1 MPALRPGPTRSVIA
15 SASTGFGNA
24 GLTAGADSVRH
35 RVGLNW
41 VWQCRPYGRG
51 RLGPSSRRPQLGLAM
66 PALRPGPTRSVI
78 ASASTG
84 FGNAG
89 LTAGA
94 DSVRHRVG
102 LNWVWQCRPYG
113 RGRLGPS
120 SRASTGFGNAGLT
133 AGADSVRHRV
143 GLNWVWQCR
152 PYGRGR
158 LGPSS
163 RRPQLGLAMPALRPG
178 PTRSVIASA
187 STGFGNAGLN
197 CLTAGADSVRHRR
210 PQLGKCRPH
219 GRGRLGSSSPCVA
232 AIYANGQIAKPIV
245 VVEGKVAK
253 KAAAG
258 YFFRHLALGVEL
270 AALALEGELAGLKH
284 SPLSNAT
291 VAAGKDHDFHLIN
304 YREWRC
310 AFPGPSAAFCTFSSS
325 LFLNTAKTV
334 R

>member
-35 RVGLNW
+35 RIGLNL
-41 VWQCRPYGRG
+41 VW
-51 RLGPSSRRPQLGLAM
+51 
-66 PALRPGPTRSVI
+66 
-78 ASASTG
+78 
-84 FGNAG
+84 
-89 LTAGA
+89 
-94 DSVRHRVG
+94 
-102 LNWVWQCRPYG
+102 
-113 RGRLGPS
+113 
-120 SRASTGFGNAGLT
+120 
-133 AGADSVRHRV
+133 
-143 GLNWVWQCR
+143 
-152 PYGRGR
+152 
-158 LGPSS
+158 
-163 RRPQLGLAMPALRPG
+163 
-178 PTRSVIASA
+178 
-187 STGFGNAGLN
+187 
-197 CLTAGADSVRHRR
+197 
-210 PQLGKCRPH
+210 KCRPH

-291 VAAGKDHDFHLIN
+291 VAAGKDDDFHLIN

-310 AFPGPSAAFCTFSSS
+310 TFPGPSAAFCTFSSS
-325 LFLNTAKTV
+325 PFLNTENEGGLPPASFERRV
-334 R
+334 PLLSICGVLAGQPRPDL